1 MPPVVR
7 SWTFVV
13 VVFLVLLSVV
23 VLVRHQNKSD
33 VSSVALERVRPNPP
47 AGYVLPAARSLRA
60 HTNVGNAVAH
70 PLVWISPSATNYSGG
85 VAALRSLPIELTVEH
100 VDRLRDALAVPYTPA
115 MGFSLVEYNGIRN
128 DAADLLLRQPQFPPD
143 LLFDFSE
150 MFSDSTQDAVWR
162 DYCLQMLATGWKNLA
177 SRNDPDS
184 EAARALAV
192 SVLGEAA
199 GAQSRWA
206 GTALLGL
213 QAMMTTDAPS
223 VDENEFAEQVFHV
236 VSNAAA
242 SEQNRITAVRLAGMH
257 GIYDACPA
265 VRKIAQTGET
275 ETLRGAAI
283 ATLGEIG
290 DEQDHDFL
298 LEIASGSDRFLKKI
312 AEKAI
317 VALKE
322 SKR

>member
-1 MPPVVR
+1 M
-7 SWTFVV
+7 
-13 VVFLVLLSVV
+13 FLVLLSVV
-23 VLVRHQNKSD
+23 VLIRHQNKSD
-33 VSSVALERVRPNPP
+33 VSRVVRERVRPNPP
-47 AGYVLPAARSLRA
+47 DGYAPPAERA
-60 HTNVGNAVAH
+60 YRASTNASGEATY
-70 PLVWISPSATNYSGG
+70 PLVWISPFATNYSGS

-100 VDRLRDALAVPYTPA
+100 FDRLRDALAVPYNPS

-162 DYCLQMLATGWKNLA
+162 DYCLQMLATGWQNLA

-184 EAARALAV
+184 EEARALAV

-213 QAMMTTDAPS
+213 QAMMTADASS
-223 VDENEFAEQVFHV
+223 VDENEFSEQIFHV

-242 SEQNRITAVRLAGMH
+242 SEQNRVTAIRLAGMH

-265 VRKIAQTGET
+265 VREIAQTGET

-290 DEQDHDFL
+290 DERDHDFL
-298 LEIASGSDRFLKKI
+298 LEIASGDDRFLKKI

-317 VALKE
+317 VSLKE
-322 SKR
+322 SK